1 MTAFINP
8 GSRIGGQPDG
18 WTNTVEQAVLNARA
32 WLDRMRKEGFTDI
45 EIGEPGPE
53 DQGRWPF
60 VFRHTVTGVEVTLET
75 HGISDP
81 TAYEKQHIF
90 APRVYWNGSSSAEP
104 DLDDF
109 AAPGFAKTMT
119 FAAVQS

>member
-1 MTAFINP
+1 MTVFVNP
-8 GSRIGGQPDG
+8 GARIGGEPGG
-18 WTNTVEQAVLNARA
+18 WSNTVEQAVRNAQE
-32 WLDRMRKEGFTDI
+32 WLDRMRKDGFTDI
-45 EIGEPGPE
+45 EIGEPGAE

-60 VFRHTVTGVEVTLET
+60 VFRHSITGVEVTLET
-75 HGISDP
+75 HGMDDVK
-81 TAYEKQHIF
+81 AYEKQHIF

-119 FAAVQS
+119 FTAVSE